1 MLQTCGILL
10 SKPIGATGNHQPLCL
25 ARFRS
30 QHWRQSTCGFHY
42 WEMQCPIVWL
52 DGIISWTQEFEYI
65 NFSLL
70 EATNSI
76 HFGSR
81 RTHCSCLPLSHKN
94 GLRKMTAQVKGIRI
108 VATSSMPWCLHCQPN
123 DGDHPDHPGSADSQS
138 WTLHESQEQRTT
150 VQGGMLGRPNV
161 Q

>member
-1 MLQTCGILL
+1 MLQTCDILL
-10 SKPIGATGNHQPLCL
+10 SKPIGATSNHQPLCL

-76 HFGSR
+76 HLTLALEGPTVLVFHF
-81 RTHCSCLPLSHKN
+81 RT
-94 GLRKMTAQVKGIRI
+94 KMVREK
-108 VATSSMPWCLHCQPN
+108 
-123 DGDHPDHPGSADSQS
+123 
-138 WTLHESQEQRTT
+138 
-150 VQGGMLGRPNV
+150 
-161 Q
+161 